1 MGSLVLHQRYKKKFE
16 KYITLTRELSNPESE
31 DILQA
36 SLSTRNL
43 IRRTSSISSS
53 DEEILD
59 NGCGNLE
66 SCCANPG
73 TRQTTVVDIE
83 DILNQRKNENYTP
96 PESPSRAICSPAYG
110 CASTSRESCQ
120 NLIQQYQVQSRNGL
134 EPLENA
140 GDEDDHQTLKHTV
153 LLIILLCSMFVGL
166 SLSVWTL
173 IMEGMSGIYL
183 ELSFLDAFLNF
194 GQGLIVLA
202 VFITDTTEVL
212 QPVVKFWRKCWYG
225 ANILVLPN
233 YTNLPAETKHICE
246 QFRNHH
252 LENCKKDIAKDKR
265 WRLKIYRKVLFG
277 SDFVD
282 WLIKVGLAKDRIQAV
297 HYAKRLVDGRVL
309 RHINNVYHFQD
320 KNLLYTFC
328 NRI

>member
-1 MGSLVLHQRYKKKFE
+1 MGCLVLHQRYKKKFE
-16 KYITLTRELSNPESE
+16 KYLTLTRELSNPESE
-31 DILQA
+31 ATMQTSI
-36 SLSTRNL
+36 STTNL

-53 DEEILD
+53 DDEMID
-59 NGCGNLE
+59 NGCGNGE
-66 SCCANPG
+66 GCCSTTD
-73 TRQTTVVDIE
+73 TRRSTVVDIE
-83 DILNQRKNENYTP
+83 DLLAKRKRESYTP
-96 PESPSRAICSPAYG
+96 PESPRTICSPAYA
-110 CASTSRESCQ
+110 CASTSRQSCQ
-120 NLIQQYQVQSRNGL
+120 TLVQQYHDQSRNGL

-166 SLSVWTL
+166 ALSVWTL
-173 IMEGMSGIYL
+173 IMEGLSGIYL

-202 VFITDTTEVL
+202 VFITDTIEVL

-225 ANILVLPN
+225 ANVLSLPN
-233 YTNLPAETKHICE
+233 WNSLSSETKQICE

-265 WRLKIYRKVLFG
+265 WRIKIYRKVFFG

-282 WLIKVGLAKDRIQAV
+282 WLIKVGLAKDRIQAS
-297 HYAKRLVDGRVL
+297 HYAKCLVDGRAL
-309 RHINNVYHFQD
+309 RHINNVYHFHD